1 VVRGVMAR
9 PLAFSSLILL
19 VFLLVGCDHATK
31 LAAET
36 RLADKAPMALV
47 PGVLELR
54 YTENE
59 DTAFSLTR
67 SFHSPYKAPLLAAFA
82 LAGTVGIALFARKRF
97 PNAATFEKVAL
108 ALVLAGAAANV
119 IDRLR
124 RGFVVDF
131 IHLQHWP
138 FFNLADVW
146 VVLGGVLLALRLQG
160 RGPPEGDT
168 VPQPPALP

>member
-1 VVRGVMAR
+1 MAR

-36 RLADKAPMALV
+36 RLADSGPMALV
-47 PGVLELR
+47 PGLLELR

-67 SFHSPYKAPLLAAFA
+67 AFHSPYKAPILAGFALVGTVAIAAFA
-82 LAGTVGIALFARKRF
+82 RRRF
-97 PNAATFEKVAL
+97 PNAATVEKVAL

-119 IDRLR
+119 VDRLR

-131 IHLQHWP
+131 IHVQHWP
-138 FFNLADVW
+138 VFNLADVW
-146 VVLGGVLLALRLQG
+146 VVVGGILLALCMQRA
-160 RGPPEGDT
+160 GPPRAASGG
-168 VPQPPALP
+168 